1 MCVEN
6 LMGGYDSMSLFL
18 TDIND
23 IIIISGLSV
32 DRFMIANWSKTVRE
46 GLF

>member
-6 LMGGYDSMSLFL
+6 LMGVYDSMSLFL

-23 IIIISGLSV
+23 VFISSSDV
-32 DRFMIANWSKTVRE
+32 DGFMIANWSKTVRE